1 MLAACTACI
10 HSASFPSGTQ
20 RARAGPLK
28 RTLRRLRLREGAGVG
43 PSANKAVRGHEFAPL
58 VDRDL
63 FKREGKED
71 GETDFGWSV
80 KYVTVI

>member
-20 RARAGPLK
+20 RARAGPFEEDIEEIEI
-28 RTLRRLRLREGAGVG
+28 EGGSWG